1 VKNAR
6 ILGNGKIGAERQFLE
21 DATNPELLCKHHR
34 IALPR
39 LSADDDSP
47 FVGGERAGQDMHQR
61 RFARTVMAH
70 KPNTFSDVDSEIN
83 PGKRADGAEM
93 LFDAVQSDDI
103 YGCPGDHTR

>member
-1 VKNAR
+1 MKNTR

-47 FVGGERAGQDMHQR
+47 FVGGEGAGQDMHQR